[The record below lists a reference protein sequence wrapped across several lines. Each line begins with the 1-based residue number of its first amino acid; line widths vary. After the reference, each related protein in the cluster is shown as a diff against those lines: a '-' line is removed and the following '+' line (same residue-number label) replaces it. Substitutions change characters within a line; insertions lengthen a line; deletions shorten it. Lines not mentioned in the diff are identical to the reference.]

1 MDTVL
6 IIMGL
11 CLLACVIILQ
21 IALLLRRQ
29 RPDLTPFNQAFQS
42 VERAHERTER
52 AVRDEVA
59 KNREESAV
67 TFRQSREELANSLK
81 GFGDL
86 LVNNM
91 AEIGKLQKAQLDVL
105 SGRLDKLTESTEQR
119 LTAMRGTIEQNLNV
133 LREDN
138 TKQLEQMR
146 VTVDEKLQGTL
157 EKRLGESFKQV
168 SERLEEVYKG
178 LGEMRT
184 LATGVGDLKKMLT
197 NVKTRGTWGEIQLG
211 AMLEQVLTS
220 DQYDVNVAVKDGGE
234 RVEFAVKLPGRGDDP
249 DEVVWLP
256 IDSKFPTEDYQRL
269 VEAQEN
275 ANAEAA
281 EAAIKQLE
289 NRIKLSARDISS
301 KYLNPPRTTDFAI
314 LFLPTEGLFAE
325 VIRRTGLME
334 TIQRENRVVIA
345 GPTTLWSILNSLQM
359 GFRSLAIQQRSSEVW
374 KMLAAVKNEWAKY
387 GEALTKV
394 QKKLHEASDSIE
406 QTQTR
411 VRVIGRKLK
420 NVQELS
426 GHEATIMLNSE
437 DD

>member
-133 LREDN
+133 
-138 TKQLEQMR
+138 
-146 VTVDEKLQGTL
+146 
-157 EKRLGESFKQV
+157 
-168 SERLEEVYKG
+168 
-178 LGEMRT
+178 
-184 LATGVGDLKKMLT
+184 
-197 NVKTRGTWGEIQLG
+197 
-211 AMLEQVLTS
+211 
-220 DQYDVNVAVKDGGE
+220 
-234 RVEFAVKLPGRGDDP
+234 P
-249 DEVVWLP
+249 
-256 IDSKFPTEDYQRL
+256 
-269 VEAQEN
+269 
-275 ANAEAA
+275 
-281 EAAIKQLE
+281 
-289 NRIKLSARDISS
+289 
-301 KYLNPPRTTDFAI
+301 
-314 LFLPTEGLFAE
+314 
-325 VIRRTGLME
+325 
-334 TIQRENRVVIA
+334 
-345 GPTTLWSILNSLQM
+345 
-359 GFRSLAIQQRSSEVW
+359 
-374 KMLAAVKNEWAKY
+374 
-387 GEALTKV
+387 
-394 QKKLHEASDSIE
+394 
-406 QTQTR
+406 
-411 VRVIGRKLK
+411 
-420 NVQELS
+420 
-426 GHEATIMLNSE
+426 
-437 DD
+437 

>member
-359 GFRSLAIQQRSSEVW
+359 GFRSLAIQKRSSEVW